1 MRQEIIATVREYE
14 HKSTSYSGNPQYR
27 VLMERLDGT
36 EFEAIT
42 ARDALAAYYVKGHKG
57 ATYVVKFHVTQ
68 KGTNVIDFLSDLE
81 PRRYAYEAGRKVR
94 YYDDYH
100 TAYVCNIMDH
110 GPRAKLFTLDTQTG
124 KVIKDT
130 FPRRQDGV
138 K

>member
-1 MRQEIIATVREYE
+1 MARLEIIATVRDYS

-68 KGTNVIDFLSDLE
+68 KGTNVIDFLSELE
-81 PRRYAYEAGRKVR
+81 
-94 YYDDYH
+94 
-100 TAYVCNIMDH
+100 
-110 GPRAKLFTLDTQTG
+110 
-124 KVIKDT
+124 
-130 FPRRQDGV
+130 PRRQDGV